1 MGVLDKKLCD
11 RMQFEVVD
19 ILECVG
25 VICVMVIYDQEE
37 VMIMVGCIVIMNCG
51 KFVQIGE
58 LEEIYE
64 YLIICYSVEFI
75 GLVNVFEGVFKECQ
89 EDGLVFDLLGLVY
102 LLKVDVDVLVVDNVL
117 VYVVLCLEK
126 IMFCEELFVNGC
138 NFVVGE
144 VIYIVYFGDFLVYYV
159 CLKSGQMISVQL

>member
-11 RMQFEVVD
+11 CMQFEVVD
-19 ILECVG
+19 IFECVG

-75 GLVNVFEGVFKECQ
+75 GLVNVFEGLVKECL
-89 EDGLVFDLLGLVY
+89 EDGLVLSLLGLMY
-102 LLKVDVDVLVVDNVL
+102 LLKVDFDVFVVDNVL
-117 VYVVLCLEK
+117 VWVVLCLEK
-126 IMFCEELFVNGC
+126 IMLCDELLVDGY

-144 VIYIVYFGDFLVYYV
+144 VIYIVYLGDFFIYYV
-159 CLKSGQMISVQL
+159 CL